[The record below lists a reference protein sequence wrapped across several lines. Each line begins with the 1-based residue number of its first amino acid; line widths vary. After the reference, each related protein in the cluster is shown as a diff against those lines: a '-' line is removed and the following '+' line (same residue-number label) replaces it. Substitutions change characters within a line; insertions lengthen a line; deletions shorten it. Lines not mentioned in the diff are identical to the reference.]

1 MNYPSFFEAKKS
13 LNLFGHRQHFTFL
26 TKLYNQKKLPKVMMF
41 TGNKGLGKSTL
52 INHFLFSIFDT
63 KNYNFKD
70 FSILDSSTI
79 FKQFNNDIFA
89 NIVYFNGRNFKTIK
103 VEEIKDLKKKI
114 FQSSILNKERFIIF
128 DDIELFNNNCLN
140 ALLKIIEEPG
150 KNNYFFL
157 INNKSKPLLETVRSR
172 SIELKIIL
180 NRSSQSQIINDLTK
194 FFKLKTIL
202 DLNET
207 SLTPGNFIKFDYIL
221 QENNISLDQDLIP
234 NLSNLLNLYKKNK
247 DIIFMNLAFFI
258 VNYYFKDISSKSNL
272 NIDNINDI
280 KNFIFKSLN
289 NFLIYNINHNTVI
302 NAVNNKLNH
311 E

>member
-13 LNLFGHRQHFTFL
+13 LNLFGHRQYFTFL
-26 TKLYNQKKLPKVMMF
+26 TKLYNQKKLPRVMTF

-52 INHFLFSIFDT
+52 INHFLFSIFDK

-70 FSILDSSTI
+70 FSILDSSAI
-79 FKQFNNDIFA
+79 FKQFNNDIFS
-89 NIVYFNGRNFKTIK
+89 NIVYLNGANFKTIK

-157 INNKSKPLLETVRSR
+157 INNKSKPLLETIKSR

-180 NRSSQSQIINDLTK
+180 NRSSQLKIINNLTQY
-194 FFKLKTIL
+194 FKLKTIL
-202 DLNET
+202 NLNET

-221 QENNISLDQDLIP
+221 QDNNISIDQDLIP

-258 VNYYFKDISSKSNL
+258 VDYYFKDISSKSNL
-272 NIDNINDI
+272 NIENIYDI
-280 KNFIFKSLN
+280 KNFIFKNLN
-289 NFLIYNINHNTVI
+289 NFLIYNINQNTII
-302 NAVNNKLNH
+302 NVVNNKLNYG
-311 E
+311 